1 MMMGMGDG
9 TTGTVATAS
18 PGFTDGLTLWGTPSA
33 AISAVQGVFT
43 NASTAFSG
51 TQLPYTA
58 GVLAPP
64 ALLLIA
70 LLGMGGGGGGGR
82 Y

>member
-1 MMMGMGDG
+1 MMLGIGD
-9 TTGTVATAS
+9 TAAVLPATA

-33 AISAVQGVFT
+33 AFTAVQNVFS

-58 GVLAPP
+58 GLLAAPAA
-64 ALLLIA
+64 ALLL
-70 LLGMGGGGGGGR
+70 LLSLAGGR
-82 Y
+82 R